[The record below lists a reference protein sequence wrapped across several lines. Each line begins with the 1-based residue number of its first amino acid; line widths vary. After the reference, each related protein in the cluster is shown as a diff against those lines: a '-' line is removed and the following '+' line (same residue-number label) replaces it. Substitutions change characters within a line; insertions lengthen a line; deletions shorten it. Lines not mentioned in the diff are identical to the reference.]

1 MSTISHILFPIDFS
15 ERCKAV
21 EPFVQATARRFHAKL
36 TLLHAVPYPLTR
48 SGGFEAPPYPV
59 LTDITPALED
69 ARSRL
74 AALFDSPEFVQ
85 VDRVVEQGDPS
96 VLITTFAKENG
107 VDLIMM
113 PTHGYG
119 GFRALLLGSVTAK
132 VLHDAKCAVW
142 TAAHLERG
150 DIGSHVD
157 CRNILCAVDL
167 APENVDTI
175 RHAASLA
182 NDYGAQLRLVHA
194 IPSSEARPQ
203 KYLDSEFRQ
212 HLFQASRDEIA
223 TMQQKVGTDVEMLLE
238 GGDVSKAV
246 RAAALQQ
253 NSDLLVIGRG
263 RIHETFGR
271 LRTNAYAIIRDSPCP
286 VLSM

>member
-1 MSTISHILFPIDFS
+1 MPTINHILFPVDFS
-15 ERCKAV
+15 ERSKAV
-21 EPFVQATARRFHAKL
+21 EPFVRATALRFNAKL
-36 TLLHAVPYPLTR
+36 TILHSIPYPLTR

-59 LTDITPALED
+59 LTDMTPAIED

-74 AALFDSPEFVQ
+74 AGLFNTPEYSHVE
-85 VDRVVEQGDPS
+85 RIVEQGEPS
-96 VLITTFAKENG
+96 TLITTIAKTSG

-113 PTHGYG
+113 ATHGYG

-132 VLHDAKCAVW
+132 VLHDANCAVW

-150 DIGSHVD
+150 DVTVHVD
-157 CRNILCAVDL
+157 CRNILCAIDL
-167 APENVDTI
+167 STDGVSVI

-182 NDYGAQLRLVHA
+182 KDYGARLQLVHA
-194 IPSSEARPQ
+194 VPASEARPQ

-212 HLFQASRDEIA
+212 SLLQESREEIA
-223 TMQQKVGTDVEMLLE
+223 RMQKEAGTDVDVSVE
-238 GGDVSKAV
+238 GGDVSKVV

-253 NSDLLVIGRG
+253 NCDLIVIGRG

-286 VLSM
+286 VVSI

>member
-1 MSTISHILFPIDFS
+1 
-15 ERCKAV
+15 
-21 EPFVQATARRFHAKL
+21 
-36 TLLHAVPYPLTR
+36 
-48 SGGFEAPPYPV
+48 
-59 LTDITPALED
+59 
-69 ARSRL
+69 
-74 AALFDSPEFVQ
+74 
-85 VDRVVEQGDPS
+85 
-96 VLITTFAKENG
+96 
-107 VDLIMM
+107 
-113 PTHGYG
+113 
-119 GFRALLLGSVTAK
+119 
-132 VLHDAKCAVW
+132 
-142 TAAHLERG
+142 
-150 DIGSHVD
+150 
-157 CRNILCAVDL
+157 LCAVDL

-246 RAAALQQ
+246 RAVALQQ